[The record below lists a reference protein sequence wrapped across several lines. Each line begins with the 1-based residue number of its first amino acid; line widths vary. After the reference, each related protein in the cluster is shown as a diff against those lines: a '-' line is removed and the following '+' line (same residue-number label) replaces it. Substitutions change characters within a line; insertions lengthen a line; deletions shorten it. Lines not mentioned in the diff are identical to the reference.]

1 MHQITYKYCKIGN
14 VEFTTY
20 LLEEYLLSVVPGS
33 EFGMPGYFRISYA
46 LDTEKLE
53 IACKRIV
60 KACEELFAL

>member
-1 MHQITYKYCKIGN
+1 M
-14 VEFTTY
+14 EFTTY